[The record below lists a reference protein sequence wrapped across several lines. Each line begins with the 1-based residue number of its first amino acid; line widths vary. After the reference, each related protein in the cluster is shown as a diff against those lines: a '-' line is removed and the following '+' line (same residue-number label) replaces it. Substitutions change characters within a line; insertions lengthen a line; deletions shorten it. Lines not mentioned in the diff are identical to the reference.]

1 MDNEGRKVNC
11 LKIKVMCYEKH
22 RSKCAPSKYDHTDTS
37 KKSYAMVFEAVHQ
50 S

>member
-11 LKIKVMCYEKH
+11 LKIKVIRYEKH
-22 RSKCAPSKYDHTDTS
+22 RSKCAPFQYDHTDKS
-37 KKSYAMVFEAVHQ
+37 RKSYAMAFEAVHQ